1 MIPLLH
7 DLTGEVVLVFG
18 GGPVGA
24 RKARRFGREARVI
37 VLSPAFADREFHPD
51 ERRDPSAGVELV
63 RAAPDPDDVPA
74 WFDRAPPAL
83 AVAATDDGAVNE
95 AVVRAARER
104 GVLVNRAD
112 RSGERE
118 AGSVVVPATVRE
130 DPVVVAVATGGSA
143 PALSR
148 YLRERFGEELKGG
161 DEMASVVSDV
171 REDLK
176 RRGIPPEERRAAVR
190 AVVRSGEV
198 WKHLGSDTDKAR
210 RTADGIVAAELGDS
224 T

>member
-51 ERRDPSAGVELV
+51 ERRDPGAGVELV
-63 RAAPDPDDVPA
+63 RAAPDPDDVAA
-74 WFDRAPPAL
+74 WFDRAAPAL

-118 AGSVVVPATVRE
+118 AGSVVVPATVRD

-148 YLRERFGEELKGG
+148 YLRERFGEELEGG

-176 RRGIPPEERRAAVR
+176 RRGTPPEKRRAAVR